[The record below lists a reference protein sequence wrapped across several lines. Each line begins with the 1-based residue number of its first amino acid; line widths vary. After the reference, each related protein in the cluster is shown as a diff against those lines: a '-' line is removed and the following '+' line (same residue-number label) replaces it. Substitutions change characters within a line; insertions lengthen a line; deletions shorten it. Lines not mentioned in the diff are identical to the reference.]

1 MLISYSEVIVISAAF
16 VFTVCSPQ
24 VFVRWRKRASVP
36 FHAKKK
42 PKKHFRLLD
51 ILFIYAKLFLQNW
64 FLSVNHS
71 YFLSDAQ
78 IVSLI
83 ITIVFNLFFCLF
95 STTLTDLKVF
105 LLSSNVRKDQNS
117 FGYFLAPRHKVI
129 SHLRSPDS
137 F

>member
-1 MLISYSEVIVISAAF
+1 MRLLSYLLLLSLPYAPLRCLWDGGRGLLFLS
-16 VFTVCSPQ
+16 TQ
-24 VFVRWRKRASVP
+24 
-36 FHAKKK
+36 KKT
-42 PKKHFRLLD
+42 KKHFRLLD
-51 ILFIYAKLFLQNW
+51 ILFMYAKLFLQNC